1 MSFIRLILF
10 LWAKMIFRVCGEECK
25 GNTTPH
31 MIYLLNYSLFKID
44 LCLTNPGFRQIKI
57 IMILISKTNT
67 FLPFIFLINDHFLFG
82 YSKIDKNQTF
92 GPFSMVELQ
101 TKEIWYFSYI
111 TCAGILPRWKQLNF
125 LFYRQSVEL
134 LRVSQQINI

>member
-1 MSFIRLILF
+1 M
-10 LWAKMIFRVCGEECK
+10 
-25 GNTTPH
+25 
-31 MIYLLNYSLFKID
+31 D

-101 TKEIWYFSYI
+101 TKEIWYFSYV
-111 TCAGILPRWKQLNF
+111 TCAGIFPR
-125 LFYRQSVEL
+125 
-134 LRVSQQINI
+134 